1 MGDIKQG
8 RSYKDTILNFS
19 KRLYKQSLKKKF
31 GTHVEKSMVF
41 KILKKKTKKHKK
53 HSVSFL
59 EIKLFVETPVEEGW
73 VKNLI
78 LPKSYRFHNPKTWK
92 HIDEIFGLQSE
103 TSLLINCGKVSSLP
117 NKK

>member
-41 KILKKKTKKHKK
+41 KILKK
-53 HSVSFL
+53 
-59 EIKLFVETPVEEGW
+59 
-73 VKNLI
+73 N
-78 LPKSYRFHNPKTWK
+78 
-92 HIDEIFGLQSE
+92 
-103 TSLLINCGKVSSLP
+103 
-117 NKK
+117 NKKT